1 MSLFLTRRNNLADVD
16 NVFESRK
23 NLGFGTLSY
32 FNSNDVVIEGGSI
45 STDSLRI
52 NSVNIKENNF
62 LICTSNDGTVDFR
75 EVNLGTWVTSNI
87 NEIKFSD
94 FDTTN
99 VIFQENNLAN
109 VAFTG
114 SYDDLNNKPTAF
126 SDLDN
131 DLDFL
136 HKDLN
141 NIDVEQAKINL
152 GFGSFAYI
160 DPSQPITFQ
169 ELTITDNLIFP
180 NEINDNNPKYLNI
193 NEDGTTY
200 WGGLRKAT
208 TSEYGVVLLSDSYN
222 STDSNTAAS
231 KIAINHMFNSLQTQ
245 LDNIGSV
252 SLSEEIQDTII
263 SQGLMKKTNN
273 LSELTNVFFARSNLG
288 FNTSMEKLIQDI
300 NETNSINVNNIIV
313 NSNLVFTSAFGL
325 SSFTPDTYLAVNK
338 EGKVAPKT
346 LNYGTDE
353 FAGFVYLTN
362 NYNQN
367 DNKRTTAL
375 SVYGLSN
382 FIEKVYNKNY
392 ASISN
397 SIDPKIR
404 ELYKEYMRVDDNI
417 RVDNSEIARGHLGL
431 HPVAH
436 TGDFFQMENRP
447 SNLSAFSNDMEF
459 TDRTSNLSDLTDI
472 NKARSNLLIGS
483 IAYYDSNNVIIMGGN
498 ATFSNMKINNNFQY
512 NYDNTIN
519 FQNMYLRSI
528 NTNGDS
534 RWTPL
539 PEGTSVNKGIVQ
551 LESDFKKYDDKKASS
566 ASALFK
572 VYYKLLG
579 EIDGLNRQIQQINI
593 RLGLS

>member
-1 MSLFLTRRNNLADVD
+1 MSLFLTRKNNLADVE
-16 NVFESRK
+16 NIFESRK
-23 NLGFGTLSY
+23 NLGFGSLSY
-32 FNSNDVVIEGGSI
+32 FDSNNVIIEGGSI

-52 NSVNIKENNF
+52 NSVNIKENSF
-62 LICTSNDGTVDFR
+62 LICTSNNGTVDFR

-87 NEIKFSD
+87 NEIRFSD

-99 VIFQENNLAN
+99 VIFQENNLASI
-109 VAFTG
+109 AFTG
-114 SYDDLNNKPTAF
+114 NYDDLLNKPTSF
-126 SDLDN
+126 NDLDN

-160 DPSQPITFQ
+160 DPNRPITFR

-193 NEDGTTY
+193 NPDGTTY
-200 WGGLRKAT
+200 WGNLRKAT
-208 TSEYGVVLLSDSYN
+208 TSEYGVVLLSDSYD

-231 KIAINHMFNSLQTQ
+231 KTAINHMFNTLQTQ
-245 LDNIGSV
+245 LNDIGSV
-252 SLSEEIQDTII
+252 ALSTEIHETII
-263 SQGLMKKTNN
+263 SKGLMNKTNN
-273 LSELTNVFFARSNLG
+273 LAELTNLAFARSNLG
-288 FNTSMEKLIQDI
+288 FNTSMELLIQDI
-300 NETNSINVNNIIV
+300 NQRNTINVNNIIV
-313 NSNLVFTSAFGL
+313 NSNLVFSSAAGL
-325 SSFTPDTYLAVNK
+325 PSFTSDTYLAVNR
-338 EGKVAPKT
+338 EGKVIPKN
-346 LNYGTDE
+346 LSYGTNE
-353 FAGFVYLTN
+353 FAGFIYLTNDYLTN
-362 NYNQN
+362 NNN
-367 DNKRTTAL
+367 RTTAL

-382 FIEKVYNKNY
+382 FIENVYNTNY

-404 ELYKEYMRVDDNI
+404 ALYSEYMRVDDNI
-417 RVDNSEIARGHLGL
+417 RVDNAQIARDHLGL
-431 HPVAH
+431 HPIAH

-483 IAYYDSNNVIIMGGN
+483 IAYYDSNNVTIMGGN
-498 ATFSNMKINNNFQY
+498 GTFSNMTIRNHLQY

-519 FQNMYLRSI
+519 FQNMFLKSI

-539 PEGTSVNKGIVQ
+539 PEGTSINKGIVQ
-551 LESDFKKYDDKKASS
+551 LESDFEIYDDKKAST

-579 EIDGLNRQIQQINI
+579 EIDALNRQIQQINI
-593 RLGLS
+593 KLGLN